1 MPSSFDYYGL
11 LIDGFWITVELTLAA
26 SAVALAVAFVVGL
39 AGTSGSRLLRGLAVC
54 YTGFFRGT
62 SSLVQLFW
70 AFYVLPFFGVDLPA
84 MAVGI
89 AVLGLNVGAYSAEV
103 VRGAILAVPRDQHEA
118 ALAIN
123 LSRWQRL
130 RHVILPQ
137 ALLLMLPPF
146 GNNVIELLKMTAI
159 VSLITINE
167 LTFQAQAI
175 RSATGDTLLPY
186 LAILILYYLL
196 SLGLTAPLKWLEARL
211 FPRRRTLSRP

>member
-1 MPSSFDYYGL
+1 MDYYRL
-11 LIDGFWITVELTLAA
+11 LIDGLWVTIALTLAS
-26 SAVALAVAFVVGL
+26 SAVALAVAFIVGL
-39 AGTSGSRLLRGLAVC
+39 AGASGSRLLRGLAVC

-70 AFYVLPFFGVDLPA
+70 AFYVLPFFGIDLPA
-84 MAVGI
+84 MTVGI
-89 AVLGLNVGAYSAEV
+89 LVLGLNVGAYSAEV

-123 LSRWQRL
+123 LGRWQRL

-137 ALLLMLPPF
+137 ALPLMLPPF
-146 GNNVIELLKMTAI
+146 GNNIVELLKMTAI

-175 RSATGDTLLPY
+175 RSATGETLFPY
-186 LAILILYYLL
+186 LAILVLYYLL
-196 SLGLTAPLKWLEARL
+196 SLGFTAPVKWLEGRL
-211 FPRRRTLSRP
+211 TAHRRGVSRS

>member
-1 MPSSFDYYGL
+1 MPNALDYYRL
-11 LIDGFWITVELTLAA
+11 LIDGLWVTIELTLAA
-26 SAVALAVAFVVGL
+26 SVVALAVAFGVGL
-39 AGTSGSRLLRGLAVC
+39 AGISESRLLRALALG
-54 YTGFFRGT
+54 YTSFFRGT

-84 MAVGI
+84 MTVGI

-103 VRGAILAVPRDQHEA
+103 VRGAILAVPRDQTEA
-118 ALAIN
+118 AIAIN
-123 LSRWQRL
+123 LGRWQRL

-146 GNNVIELLKMTAI
+146 GNNIVELLKMTAI

-175 RSATGDTLLPY
+175 RSATGDTLFPY
-186 LAILILYYLL
+186 LAILVLYYLL

-211 FPRRRTLSRP
+211 SGRRGAVRS